1 MTTNNNNRELTNK
14 EFYLEACR
22 FADSKSAATAK
33 KWWQAFV
40 EVIVRQLYFNNSC
53 SVPYLGVFGLK
64 YLPQQTQTQKS
75 PDGDGVV
82 VYEVP
87 ERNIPIFS
95 PNDSFVNDVNMIGVT
110 KAFRK
115 RQKKNKLTQRDH
127 LRQQRSEMLG
137 AEGSLSE
144 AHLEAAKARFLETL
158 KEKAANTKGK
168 VIEDDDDED

>member
-1 MTTNNNNRELTNK
+1 MEKNTNRELTSK
-14 EFYLEACR
+14 EFYLDACR
-22 FADSKSAATAK
+22 FADSKSTATAK

-53 SVPYLGVFGLK
+53 YVPYLGMFGLK
-64 YLPQQTQTQKS
+64 YLPQQTQTQKA

-115 RQKKNKLTQRDH
+115 RQKKNKLTQRDY
-127 LRQQRSEMLG
+127 LRQQRAEMLG
-137 AEGSLSE
+137 VEGSLSE

-158 KEKAANTKGK
+158 KEKAKKKKSK
-168 VIEDDDDED
+168 VLEDDDDED

>member
-1 MTTNNNNRELTNK
+1 MEKNTNRELTSK
-14 EFYLEACR
+14 EFYLDACR
-22 FADSKSAATAK
+22 FADSKSTVTAK

-53 SVPYLGVFGLK
+53 YVPYLGMFGLK
-64 YLPQQTQTQKS
+64 YLPQQTQTQKA

-127 LRQQRSEMLG
+127 LRQQRAEMLG

-158 KEKAANTKGK
+158 KEKAAQSKSK
-168 VIEDDDDED
+168 VLEDDDDED